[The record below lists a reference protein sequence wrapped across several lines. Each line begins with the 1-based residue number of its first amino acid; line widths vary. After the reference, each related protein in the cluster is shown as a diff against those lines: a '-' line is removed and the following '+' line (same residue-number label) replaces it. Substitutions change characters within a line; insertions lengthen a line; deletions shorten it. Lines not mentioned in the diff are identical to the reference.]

1 MDKITDGLSYYLLA
15 ISSAYTVCYGL
26 GMMISVIAWGL

>member
-15 ISSAYTVCYGL
+15 IVSGYTVCYGL
-26 GMMISVIAWGL
+26 AMMIHVLGVGI